1 MTGTA
6 KVAKSSNRGSKP
18 GERRGGRQAGTPN
31 KVTAQLKDI
40 ILTALHEAHEEGAV
54 AYLKERATST
64 PAAFMT
70 LVGKVLPL
78 QLTGEDGGAIK
89 MEWAERAMRARRAE

>member
-1 MTGTA
+1 MTTA

-31 KVTAQLKDI
+31 KVTAKLKDM
-40 ILTALHEAHEEGAV
+40 ILTALDEAHEDGAV
-54 AYLKERATST
+54 AYLKAQ
-64 PAAFMT
+64 AAASPTAFLT

-78 QLTGEDGGAIK
+78 QLTGEDDGPIK
-89 MEWAERAMRARRAE
+89 MEWAERALKARRAK